1 MEASWKGGIC
11 CKGALAS
18 SWTGRQA
25 SFSSSKFLRDN
36 LKNFRQHAGKAKKG
50 WTKSTIL
57 VTDSYPEWK
66 VNVLLMMQEKYDNGF
81 PADFMK
87 QLKVWCKDL
96 PDKKLI
102 KNTMQFASFTKREVE
117 DVGPVAME
125 TSLPFDQKAI
135 LEQSTAYLKSQL
147 NFKEIDIVK
156 TDDAE
161 ACADAPDRLK
171 EGVVPGKAS
180 LWFH

>member
-1 MEASWKGGIC
+1 
-11 CKGALAS
+11 
-18 SWTGRQA
+18 
-25 SFSSSKFLRDN
+25 
-36 LKNFRQHAGKAKKG
+36 
-50 WTKSTIL
+50 
-57 VTDSYPEWK
+57 
-66 VNVLLMMQEKYDNGF
+66 MMQQDKYDNGF

-102 KNTMQFASFTKREVE
+102 KNAMQFASFTKREVE

-125 TSLPFDQKAI
+125 TALPFDQKAI
-135 LEQSTAYLKSQL
+135 LEESVAYLKSQL
-147 NFKEIDIVK
+147 YLKDIDVVK

-161 ACADAPDRLK
+161 ANADVPDRLK
-171 EGVVPGKAS
+171 ENVVPGKAH